1 MIRTPA
7 SPAWPARRILLWGG
21 LWGLFLSA
29 AEFFVIAPLHSQ
41 PLLGFL
47 LWWLTIWPLPL
58 WCAVGSLLLLIARRC
73 EPHSDWL
80 TLAAAGITL
89 CLAFSAL
96 QAANTGWAE
105 LWWSDSG
112 WYRKVMASAGYAP
125 ILPPRPNASLVPY
138 NAWVSLFYGG
148 LLVAAYVLMVRTER
162 MRSLLRDAALARSRT
177 EALIGQ
183 TRLQG
188 LQAQVD
194 PQLLLTTL
202 DEVQALYRREP
213 ARADALLER
222 LVEFLRA
229 ALPGL
234 KQRRSTLQAE
244 LFLAR
249 AYAELQAL
257 LPGGRRWEIDWPQR
271 LPDLSFPSLL
281 LLPLLTLPT
290 RHDAPRL
297 VIYIADDRATLQVQ
311 GLGQELPPRIAQHTQ
326 ACLQELLGPSF
337 RLRANESPQT
347 QLTIE
352 LDINHPAK
360 ETEDEHR
367 STR

>member
-1 MIRTPA
+1 MIRAPA
-7 SPAWPARRILLWGG
+7 SPAWPARRILLWGL
-21 LWGLFLSA
+21 LWALFLSA

-41 PLLGFL
+41 PVLAFV

-58 WCAVGSLLLLIARRC
+58 WCAVGSLLLLIASRC
-73 EPHSDWL
+73 EPRSDWL
-80 TLAAAGITL
+80 TLAAAGIAL
-89 CLAFSAL
+89 CLAFALL
-96 QAANTGWAE
+96 QAVNVGWAE
-105 LWWSDSG
+105 HWGSDSG
-112 WYRKVMASAGYAP
+112 WYRKILDSTGYAP
-125 ILPPRPNASLVPY
+125 IVPPRPTASLAAY
-138 NAWVSLFYGG
+138 NAWVALFYGG
-148 LLVAAYVLMVRTER
+148 LLVTAYVLMVRTER
-162 MRSLLRDAALARSRT
+162 MRSLLRDAAMARSRT
-177 EALIGQ
+177 EALLGQ

-194 PQLLLTTL
+194 PQLLLTAL

-222 LVEFLRA
+222 LVEFLRS

-257 LPGGRRWEIDWPQR
+257 LPGGRRWVVEWPQP
-271 LPDLSFPSLL
+271 LPALGFPSLL

-290 RHDAPRL
+290 RHDAPTL
-297 VIYIADDRATLQVQ
+297 VIHIVDDKVTLQMQ
-311 GLGQELPPRIAQHTQ
+311 GLGRDLPLRIAQHTQ
-326 ACLQELLGPSF
+326 ACLQELLGSSF
-337 RLRANESPQT
+337 RLRANESPEN

-352 LDINHPAK
+352 LEIAHPAQ
-360 ETEDEHR
+360 ETDDEHR
-367 STR
+367 RAR